1 MVPSKI
7 IKVAG
12 IRVRV
17 YLGAH
22 GCYFADPEEA
32 RQHRNGHDWAVALV
46 KITGDLQAAIKVKM
60 QGNYAHL
67 PLHNKEFREF
77 LEVPADPS

>member
-1 MVPSKI
+1 MRPSKI

-32 RQHRNGHDWAVALV
+32 RQHRNGYDWAVALV
-46 KITGDLQAAIKVKM
+46 MITGDPQAAYKVKM
-60 QGNYAHL
+60 QGQYAHL
-67 PLHNKEFREF
+67 PLYNKEFREF
-77 LEVPADPS
+77 LDTPADPF